1 MERWN
6 QFLQRI
12 QASYGK
18 LSAYRTL
25 NFILA
30 YEIVMVG
37 IVAFWDIK
45 PGYSC

>member
-1 MERWN
+1 
-6 QFLQRI
+6 
-12 QASYGK
+12 
-18 LSAYRTL
+18 L